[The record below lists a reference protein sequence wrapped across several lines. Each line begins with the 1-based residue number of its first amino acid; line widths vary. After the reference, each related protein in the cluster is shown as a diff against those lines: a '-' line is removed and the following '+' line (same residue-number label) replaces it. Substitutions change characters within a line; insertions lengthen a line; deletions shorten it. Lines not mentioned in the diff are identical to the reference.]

1 RLLAEARQLQ
11 KEQHAQQQLLAQK
24 AQALEALQ
32 NTLTGAERLNET
44 LEQRCRTLHEEVSR
58 LGEASAIQTQQAQ
71 GLQERLI
78 EATAQLKLLGAPLA
92 NSDGARSP

>member
-1 RLLAEARQLQ
+1 LQ
-11 KEQHAQQQLLAQK
+11 S
-24 AQALEALQ
+24 ALVS
-32 NTLTGAERLNET
+32 AERSNET
-44 LEQRCRTLHEEVSR
+44 LEQRCHNLQEEVSR

-92 NSDGARSP
+92 NSDGAPST